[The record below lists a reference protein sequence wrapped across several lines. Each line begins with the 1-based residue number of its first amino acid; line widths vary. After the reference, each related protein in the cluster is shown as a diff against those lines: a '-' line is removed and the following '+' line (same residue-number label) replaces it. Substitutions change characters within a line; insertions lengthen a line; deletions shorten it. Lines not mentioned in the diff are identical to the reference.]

1 MREQKCEAI
10 KESLRSELK
19 NSDSFSAHLRLC
31 WSVTLPGSHLVQI
44 RNPVKEDKLYKQAG
58 QFFLEL
64 HQLAQRSGPLQLTPD
79 SG

>member
-19 NSDSFSAHLRLC
+19 YSDSFSAHSMAVQERN
-31 WSVTLPGSHLVQI
+31 SPRISFGSN
-44 RNPVKEDKLYKQAG
+44 NPVKEDKLYKQAG